1 MDGLSTNNVLSNLNN
16 FPRLTKSIAIT
27 LSIFLFLGIIS
38 PPRFYLWTFFT
49 ASLTETSIISGIFN
63 IIALLFIG
71 KYLEPIW
78 GSREF
83 IKFILVVIFFSSLC
97 SFFFFVFKFMF
108 FGGIDLIMKANVCG
122 FSGVIAAFSVALK
135 QLITEQEFNFFLIK
149 IRAKWIPFIL
159 ILFRVIVFS
168 FIGFQDRSFTLVI
181 YGVFIAWIYLR
192 FYQVKSGVKGD
203 LNESFSFYTFFPDP
217 VQAPIKV
224 ISNIVFKILCK
235 LSICSS
241 SRFSN
246 QSILPTTNNNNNIN
260 NNDDSYSV
268 ADMERRRALAVKALE
283 ERMQQQQQQQ
293 NQQQQQQQQQN
304 QQQQNQQQTNLN
316 ISIDSQDPK

>member
-1 MDGLSTNNVLSNLNN
+1 MEGLSTNNVLSNLNN

-27 LSIFLFLGIIS
+27 LSVFLFLGIICN
-38 PPRFYLWTFFT
+38 YYN
-49 ASLTETSIISGIFN
+49 SLEILTLNVGIFN
-63 IIALLFIG
+63 IVALLFIG

-246 QSILPTTNNNNNIN
+246 QSILPTTNNNNIN
-260 NNDDSYSV
+260 NNDDSYNV

-283 ERMQQQQQQQ
+283 ERMQQQQQH
-293 NQQQQQQQQQN
+293 QQQQQQQN
-304 QQQQNQQQTNLN
+304 QQQNQQQTNLN

>member
-1 MDGLSTNNVLSNLNN
+1 MEGLSTNNVLSNLNN

-27 LSIFLFLGIIS
+27 LSVFLFLGIICS
-38 PPRFYLWTFFT
+38 YKN
-49 ASLTETSIISGIFN
+49 SLEILTLNVGIFN

-246 QSILPTTNNNNNIN
+246 QSILPTTNNIN

-283 ERMQQQQQQQ
+283 ERMQQQQQH
-293 NQQQQQQQQQN
+293 QQQQQQQQQN
-304 QQQQNQQQTNLN
+304 QQQNQQQQNQQQQQQQQTNLN